1 MSDAYH
7 EWDGKS
13 VTRSQLY
20 LFRKSPRSF
29 YNRYVLGIAPPRS
42 KALTFGSAFH
52 ALTLEGR
59 EEFDRHFIK
68 TFERP
73 PVPEG
78 ENENGYWRRKANA
91 ETLNKLK
98 FEWAQKHG
106 HKEQLSETDIAMIHA
121 MDEAAHDPRNKL
133 CAELLQDAQFE
144 SVAEGLDY
152 ETGIG
157 LRCKIDIWTAD
168 GFPADLKSHS
178 GDLGDSWDRAIM
190 DYGYHFQSAF
200 YRRCTSTDRFPFL
213 VVQKSKEPD
222 AMVAELDDEE
232 SALGEKVLRA
242 ALDRFAVCLDAHRK
256 ATEEEDPHL
265 RALAM
270 DEAWPGVGRQQTTKR
285 VTRFPKWFYDKELRY
300 VSQ

>member
-29 YNRYVLGIAPPRS
+29 YNRHVLGIAQPRS

-52 ALTLEGR
+52 ALTLEGQ
-59 EEFDRHFIK
+59 EEFDRHFIQ

-78 ENENGYWRRKANA
+78 ESESGYWRRKANA

-98 FEWAQKHG
+98 LEWAQQHG
-106 HKEQLSETDIAMIHA
+106 HKEQLSANDISMIEAMR
-121 MDEAAHDPRNKL
+121 DAALSPSNKL
-133 CAELLQDAQFE
+133 CKALMDNAQFE

-213 VVQKSKEPD
+213 VVQKSQQPD
-222 AMVAELDDEE
+222 AMVAELDEE
-232 SALGEKVLRA
+232 EAALGEKVLRA
-242 ALDRFAVCLDAHRK
+242 ALDRFAVCSEKHRK
-256 ATEEEDPHL
+256 AVELGDQDL
-265 RALAM
+265 ISA
-270 DEAWPGVGRQQTTKR
+270 AWPGVGATQEEHRF
-285 VTRFPKWFYDKELRY
+285 TRFPKWFYDKEIRY
-300 VSQ
+300 VAQ

>member
-29 YNRYVLGIAPPRS
+29 YNRYVLGISPPRS

-52 ALTLEGR
+52 ALALEGR
-59 EEFDRHFIK
+59 EEFDRHFVQ

-78 ENENGYWRRKANA
+78 ESESGYWRRKANA

-98 FEWAQKHG
+98 LEWAQQHG
-106 HKEQLSETDIAMIHA
+106 HKEQLSANDIRMIEAMS
-121 MDEAAHDPRNKL
+121 DAAHDCRKPL
-133 CAELLQDAQFE
+133 CVELLRDAMFE
-144 SVAEGLDY
+144 TVAEGLDY

-157 LRCKIDIWTAD
+157 LRCKIDIWTAE

-213 VVQKSKEPD
+213 VVQKAQDPD

-232 SALGEKVLRA
+232 AALGDKVMRA
-242 ALDRFAVCLDAHRK
+242 ALDRFAVCLEAHRK
-256 ATEEEDPHL
+256 ALAEDDL
-265 RALAM
+265 EKSIIMQIA
-270 DEAWPGVGRQQTTKR
+270 AWPGVGMQQTTKH

-300 VSQ
+300 VS

>member
-20 LFRKSPRSF
+20 LFRKSPRGF
-29 YNRYVLGIAPPRS
+29 YNRYILGVAQPRS

-52 ALTLEGR
+52 ALTLEGQ
-59 EEFDRHFIK
+59 EEFDRHFVQ

-73 PVPEG
+73 AVPEG
-78 ENENGYWRRKANA
+78 ESESGFWRRKANA
-91 ETLNKLK
+91 AELDRLKL
-98 FEWAQKHG
+98 EWAQHNG
-106 HKEQLSETDIAMIHA
+106 HKEQLSPKDIKMIEQMRDA
-121 MDEAAHDPRNKL
+121 SWSPSNKL
-133 CAELLQDAQFE
+133 CLQLLEGAKFE
-144 SVAEGLDY
+144 TMAEGVDY

-157 LRCKIDIWTAD
+157 LRCKMDIWTAD
-168 GFPADLKSHS
+168 GFCADLKSHS

-213 VVQKSKEPD
+213 VVQKAFEPD
-222 AMVAELDDEE
+222 AMVAELDDDE
-232 SALGEKVLRA
+232 SALGNKVLRA
-242 ALDRFAVCLDAHRK
+242 ALDRFAACLERHHK
-256 ATEEEDPHL
+256 AVEQGDQEL
-265 RALAM
+265 ISA
-270 DEAWPGVGRQQTTKR
+270 AWPGVGATQEEHR

-300 VSQ
+300 VS